1 MKDIIFVED
10 DPRFATILKKLLE
23 KSGFEILNNFSD
35 GESFLKHFE
44 TLSIYPSIFLFDLEL
59 PGISGLD
66 IIRKIAPFQKD
77 FNMLILTSFSDENRV
92 FDAIKSGASG
102 YILKKDIS
110 LKLKDTLLEVEE
122 GGIVI
127 EPILAK
133 RFLNY
138 FKTFKTLSKVE
149 LDLSEDELDLL
160 YYLVKGFT
168 YQEIADM
175 TKRTHRNVKYTLS
188 NIYKKLNVKS
198 RVEAVSES
206 VRLGVISI

>member
-1 MKDIIFVED
+1 MKNIIFVED
-10 DPRFATILKKLLE
+10 DPGLSTILKKLLE
-23 KSGFEILNNFSD
+23 KSGFNIITSFCD
-35 GESFLKHFE
+35 GESFLEYFK
-44 TLSIYPSIFLFDLEL
+44 TLITYPSIFLFDLEL

-66 IIRKIAPFQKD
+66 IIKQIAPFQKD

-92 FDAIKSGASG
+92 FEAIKGGASG

-110 LKLKDTLLEVEE
+110 LKLKDTLIEIDD

-138 FKTFKTLSKVE
+138 FKTFKTPIKTDV
-149 LDLSEDELDLL
+149 DLSDDELDLL
-160 YYLVKGFT
+160 CYLVKGFT
-168 YQEIADM
+168 YQEIADL
-175 TKRTHRNVKYTLS
+175 TTRTHRSVKYTLS

-198 RVEAVSES
+198 RVEAVSEAI
-206 VRLGVISI
+206 RLGIISI